1 MNREFG
7 RMSQILSAHAQTH
20 SNPEKCETGILL
32 VRCTD
37 CHHFSLRQAGY
48 ELASLGYGRCT
59 QSREQSGYRSA
70 RHPRQCG
77 SFTPATT
84 NTLERRKA
92 ITHQKEQCK

>member
-1 MNREFG
+1 MNREFS
-7 RMSQILSAHAQTH
+7 RLSQILSAHAQTH
-20 SNPEKCETGILL
+20 LVSEKCKTDVELL
-32 VRCTD
+32 RCTD
-37 CHHFSLRQAGY
+37 CQHFSLSQAGY
-48 ELASLGYGRCT
+48 EFVSLGYGRCT
-59 QSREQSGYRSA
+59 QSRERGGYRSA

>member
-1 MNREFG
+1 MNREFS
-7 RMSQILSAHAQTH
+7 RLSQILSAHAQNH
-20 SNPEKCETGILL
+20 RASDKCETGILM

-59 QSREQSGYRSA
+59 QSRERGGYRSA
-70 RHPRQCG
+70 RHPRQCE

-92 ITHQKEQCK
+92 IIHQKEQCK